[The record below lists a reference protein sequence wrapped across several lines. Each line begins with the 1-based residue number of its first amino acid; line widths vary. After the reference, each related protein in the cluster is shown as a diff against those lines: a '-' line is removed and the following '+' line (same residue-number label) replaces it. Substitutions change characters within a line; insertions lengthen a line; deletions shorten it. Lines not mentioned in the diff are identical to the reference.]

1 MIMVFFSTH
10 PANSLSKTMLF
21 SRNVPKSD
29 AIKRNEQGI
38 ELSEELWN
46 TLEKL

>member
-1 MIMVFFSTH
+1 MEC
-10 PANSLSKTMLF
+10 A
-21 SRNVPKSD
+21 KSD

-38 ELSEELWN
+38 ELSEELRN

>member
-1 MIMVFFSTH
+1 MVIISTD
-10 PANSLSKTMLF
+10 PPNSLSKTMLF
-21 SRNVPKSD
+21 SWNVPKSD
-29 AIKRNEQGI
+29 AIKPNEQGL